1 MSVAERI
8 PTTHRGQVLT
18 LTAAAAAWVTVYWVN
33 GWLWDTVL
41 YNGFGMDPDD
51 RLTETLHFFVYDTIK
66 IALLLVGIIF
76 VVTVLRSYMSIER
89 TRALLGG
96 KREGVG
102 NVMAA
107 GLGVITPFCS
117 CSAVPAFIGF
127 VAAGVP
133 IGVTLSFLI
142 ASPMVNEIAIGML
155 FTLFGWQITA
165 IYIGAGL
172 IVAIVAGWV
181 LGRLGVQKWVEPFVF
196 ETKLGGQLIDSTAG
210 LTFDQRVQMG
220 IEEVATILRKIW
232 PYLLVGIG
240 LGAVIH
246 GWVPTDFFTTYAGPG
261 NPFGVLVAVA
271 IGVPLY
277 SNAAGIMPLV
287 EALYDKGLPMG
298 TLLAFMM
305 AVVAL
310 SLPEMILLRRVLK
323 PPLLAAFVA
332 VTATGIV
339 DRRLPVQPHPRLRP
353 RTPPPKGLA
362 HDHQGARPRLQQLQ
376 EPRTRH
382 PAGRRR
388 ARHGRHHREGHRLRH
403 HRRLRRDVHPRPRRR
418 RETRALR
425 PRPHRRPGPRTPHPA
440 AV

>member
-1 MSVAERI
+1 MNVVERI
-8 PTTHRGQVLT
+8 PSSRRGQLLT
-18 LTAAAAAWVTVYWVN
+18 LGGAGAAWVAAYWVN
-33 GWLWDTVL
+33 DWLWDSLL
-41 YNGFGMDPDD
+41 YNGFGMTPTD
-51 RLTETLHFFVYDTIK
+51 RLTETLHFFLYDTIK
-66 IALLLVGIIF
+66 IALLLVLIIF

-102 NVMAA
+102 NVLAA

-142 ASPMVNEIAIGML
+142 ASPMVNEIAIGLL
-155 FTLFGWQITA
+155 FSLFGWQVTA

-196 ETKLGGQLIDSTAG
+196 ETKLGGQTIDSTAG
-210 LTFDQRVQMG
+210 LSFDQRIQMG
-220 IEEVATILRKIW
+220 IEEVASILRKIW
-232 PYLLVGIG
+232 PYLLIGIG
-240 LGAVIH
+240 LGAIIH
-246 GWVPTDFFTTYAGPG
+246 GWVPTEFFTTYAGAG
-261 NPFGVLVAVA
+261 NPLGVLVAVA

-277 SNAAGIMPLV
+277 SNAAGVMPLV

-310 SLPEMILLRRVLK
+310 SLPELILLRRVLK
-323 PPLLAAFVA
+323 PPLLAAYFS

-339 DRRLPVQPHPRLRP
+339 IIGYLFNLI
-353 RTPPPKGLA
+353 LA
-362 HDHQGARPRLQQLQ
+362 
-376 EPRTRH
+376 
-382 PAGRRR
+382 
-388 ARHGRHHREGHRLRH
+388 
-403 HRRLRRDVHPRPRRR
+403 
-418 RETRALR
+418 
-425 PRPHRRPGPRTPHPA
+425 
-440 AV
+440 